1 MRRPRRKRRPR
12 GTRPEGSHKSPPQ
25 ATARNAKI
33 IERIRRGA
41 TLLDCATA
49 FGISRQRVSQSIRR
63 YGGGL
68 WQQREAKRQ
77 QQSTPEYRAA
87 RKERRRAKK
96 RTWHQANK
104 ERISASKR
112 AYYE

>member
-1 MRRPRRKRRPR
+1 
-12 GTRPEGSHKSPPQ
+12 TRPEGSHRSPPQ

-41 TLLDCATA
+41 TVLDCAAA
-49 FGISRQRVSQSIRR
+49 FGISRQRVSQIIKR

-68 WQQREAKRQ
+68 WQQRGAELQ
-77 QQSTPEYRAA
+77 QQSTPEYRAP
-87 RKERRRAKK
+87 RKERQRAKK

-104 ERISASKR
+104 ERISNSKR
-112 AYYE
+112 AYYEANKDG